1 MTDPLFTPLY
11 PLSLDAAGLLE
22 GTHITTRTTARKT
35 DQYREAIT
43 MNSVWRVAAL
53 SRFLIFGP
61 TPAPQVL
68 ERDKDSGDVRKTFT
82 PDPAQRYIDTT
93 LLWFKGNRESIV
105 FAHPYADVKRLWN
118 EYLLRQRSAP

>member
-1 MTDPLFTPLY
+1 MTDPLFTPAY

-43 MNSVWRVAAL
+43 MNSVWRIAAVHRFLTFVLGDAAL
-53 SRFLIFGP
+53 
-61 TPAPQVL
+61 PASEL
-68 ERDKDSGDVRKTFT
+68 F
-82 PDPAQRYIDTT
+82 IDAT

-105 FAHPYADVKRLWN
+105 FAHPYADVKRLWG